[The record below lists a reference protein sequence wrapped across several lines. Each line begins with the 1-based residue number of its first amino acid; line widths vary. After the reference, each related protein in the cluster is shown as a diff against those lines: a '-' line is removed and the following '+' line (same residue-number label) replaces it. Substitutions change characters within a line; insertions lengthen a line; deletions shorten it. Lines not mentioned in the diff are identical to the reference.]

1 MHELFASWGRC
12 HMCLMPNCRVL
23 DAWIGILCAST
34 GGVRVVRSQ
43 ACSLSSCCYFF
54 RFPSYLLP
62 PSSQPCL
69 LPCTFPHLTLGPS
82 VSPFLSF
89 CHVSPAACRRTQH
102 PRPVLTLVQ
111 RSLADSHYFS
121 FDSTSLHARPA
132 PFSRS
137 FQLTLES
144 NMREVISVRPLH
156 LGLVSP
162 FLMSFSP

>member
-1 MHELFASWGRC
+1 
-12 HMCLMPNCRVL
+12 MPNCRVL

-89 CHVSPAACRRTQH
+89 CHVSPAACRHTQH

-111 RSLADSHYFS
+111 RSFADSHYFS

-162 FLMSFSP
+162 FLMSLSP